1 MGHLYDVARSRRLS
15 SPEIPPSHSPRQYFY
30 AVFVLRVEL
39 FSGAIQGFSDQQ
51 DSGV

>member
-1 MGHLYDVARSRRLS
+1 MGHLYDVARSRRLKLTGNSPIAFS
-15 SPEIPPSHSPRQYFY
+15 SP
-30 AVFVLRVEL
+30 VFLRRLSLRVEL